1 MPGDHISTGTRHGK
15 GYHKLCP
22 GEYSSRSH
30 DLEEG
35 RSKSVVFGD
44 ETLVKDFSQMLQEYD
59 DTLLMWNVN
68 AANKNSNPAMCV
80 LLTFLVDFAVHQNIM
95 ACKALTY
102 NY

>member
-1 MPGDHISTGTRHGK
+1 MTSKRHA
-15 GYHKLCP
+15 
-22 GEYSSRSH
+22 EW
-30 DLEEG
+30 
-35 RSKSVVFGD
+35 
-44 ETLVKDFSQMLQEYD
+44 DFNPAEPQMLQEYD

-102 NY
+102 N